1 MAKPSKKATI
11 ITVAILAVLLIVAIV
26 AVTVFLRDKGSTE
39 AAGMNS
45 KQTVGQNENAESK
58 ASEEPSQETQS
69 TQESSTPSGTNT
81 LGEIASN
88 ANQQTTNEGT
98 TQNAETQ
105 GTTSTGTA
113 GTSNA
118 GTSGTN
124 GSSSTVGTA
133 SSNGTTTSTENI
145 QESTITRTETV
156 DIPERKVSENHNVWW
171 EPMSISA
178 LLASANPTT
187 NDIVDVIKSGD
198 EEIAQG
204 ETINYTIKV
213 TNKTNKKLEGI
224 EVKDVLPEE
233 VDLNSIQYETQ
244 PNMVEGNIVK
254 WNVDIE
260 PNGYVE
266 IKFSVKVKT
275 TVAPDTE
282 IKNSAIANGKTSNE
296 VITKVD
302 KATTTFNVS
311 KDIEAGDS
319 DASKVYTISG
329 VVVTLNGTDGSAQSV
344 TLDAQNGYKHEFTN
358 LAKYDA
364 QGNEITYTAEESA
377 LPGEEEAFTHYTQTG
392 SIEGQFVNT
401 FDPSTVQDEKT
412 ELSVHKDIVTNNS
425 DASKEYAITGVVVTL
440 EGTDKEPITLNEANN
455 YTGKFTELKKY
466 DEEGNFIKYN
476 AVESALPGEEKAFK
490 HYKQDESKGEG
501 QFVNTFDPTRLQDK
515 TSITVTKTWN
525 DMENK
530 FNTRPEKIIVNLKA
544 DGKVIQKDVEIAP
557 DKDNI
562 WTYTFKDLNVYDS
575 NGNKIDYTVEE
586 ERVPNYNY
594 PPTYTETENGY
605 NITNTADLKEISI
618 DKTVLGIKQVS
629 SEDPDAVDTEI
640 PQPTLDENGIEKTYN
655 LNASLGDTIIYNIK
669 VNNDGNT
676 KLNNVTVT
684 DDKSVTIIGVT
695 PINNGVEGE
704 KETVNIATT
713 ANETNLLYAA
723 VNKTTLNAG
732 EGYIFTVSYKLG
744 LLDIADASEV
754 SNNATV
760 DSDETEPEYSTST
773 VTTSVKFDHE
783 LTKEILSVGGR
794 NVSTTTPTDEDGTV
808 VYSYDD
814 AANKGETIRYKI
826 TAENKGTTTIENL
839 KLTDNRTVYVE
850 SIKFSNQNETIAVG
864 ETINAGGNL
873 LDNNEYKLAPGET
886 VEVIVTYVIGSMEI
900 DNKDEDTLEIV
911 NITKLYGDAF
921 DPTSNDPNNQYKD
934 VEDEA
939 KAEITATMKANITI
953 SKKSD
958 KGNSEL
964 QPGDTIKYTVT
975 LTNSS
980 TVEGTAK
987 VTESVPEG
995 TTLVGNIKV
1004 TTSKTGTG
1012 NPEYLDETQIEA
1024 MEKGELELIVPGK
1037 EGNKNGIVVITFTIE
1052 VQNSAIATTV
1062 KNQASTD
1069 VSEEP
1074 SETIE
1079 NPIKKALNIYE
1090 TKTELGKQSV
1100 VIVVDM
1106 TLSLA
1111 AGVDTDNID
1120 RLAYAPVNEDG
1131 TIDYQAGYE
1140 NTRWFKLKKALNDFI
1155 DSYLGTN
1162 IGNKKSVAI
1171 VGFCNGV
1178 VLDTG
1183 FMTDAGTAKGKY
1195 ENVFTQDQYTAA
1207 VDFARTCLDD
1217 KGNIKEDKIIKLLKA
1232 NGKDVSKQ
1240 TPFKVNKNDDG
1251 TYTYDIDVDILPYL
1265 DQTGYKGTECE
1276 LGSGTNIASGLE
1288 KGNNLVESQTNKNI
1302 PTDLIVITDGE
1313 NNKGDKSQIPVK
1325 ANEIM
1330 SHKVNGENSKLYAIG
1345 FTKDAES
1352 FESLLNNNMTE
1363 YYPATDT
1370 SSLNSAFKDIEQN
1383 TERNPKPNTKWAT
1396 TENAGWVLL
1405 KDIEITD
1412 NSKITFYT
1420 GDAIQTDTSTTIVK
1434 YDSFEEFKDAK
1445 DSKGNAYYNSSNKTF
1460 NLKQFL
1466 IDYKV
1471 AAGDTINMEV
1481 YTVE

>member
-45 KQTVGQNENAESK
+45 EQTVGQNENAESK

-329 VVVTLNGTDGSAQSV
+329 VVVTLNGTDGSTQSI
-344 TLDAQNGYKHEFTN
+344 TLNAQNGYKHEFTN

-839 KLTDNRTVYVE
+839 KLTDDRNVYVE
-850 SIKFSNQNETIAVG
+850 SIKFSNQDKTITV
-864 ETINAGGNL
+864 EKPVNAGGNL
-873 LDNNEYKLAPGET
+873 LVNNAYTLAPGEK
-886 VEVIVTYVIGSMEI
+886 VEVVVTYVIGSMDI
-900 DNKDEDTLEIV
+900 DNTDKDTLEIV
-911 NITKLYGDAF
+911 NTTELYGDAF
-921 DPTSNDPNNQYKD
+921 DPTSNDPNNKYKD

-995 TTLVGNIKV
+995 TILVGDIKV
-1004 TTSKTGTG
+1004 NTSKPGTG
-1012 NPEYLDETQIEA
+1012 NPEYLDETQIEK

-1037 EGNKNGIVVITFTIE
+1037 EGNKNGTVVITFTVE

-1062 KNQASTD
+1062 ENQASTD
-1069 VSEEP
+1069 VSEKP
-1074 SETIE
+1074 SEKIE

-1140 NTRWFKLKKALNDFI
+1140 NTRWFKLKTALNDFI

-1171 VGFCNGV
+1171 VGFCNGI

-1183 FMTDAGTAKGKY
+1183 FMTDAETANGRYK
-1195 ENVFTQDQYTAA
+1195 NVFTQEQYTAA
-1207 VDFARTCLDD
+1207 VKFAQDCEKNPNKMQELFNDNDT
-1217 KGNIKEDKIIKLLKA
+1217 ELKT
-1232 NGKDVSKQ
+1232 KY
-1240 TPFKVNKNDDG
+1240 KVNKDG
-1251 TYTYDIDVDILPYL
+1251 TYDIDVDIL
-1265 DQTGYKGTECE
+1265 QFISKTGYTDETCE
-1276 LGSGTNIASGLE
+1276 LGSGTNIASGLKRGE
-1288 KGNNLVESQTNKNI
+1288 ELVASQTTKKNKI

-1313 NNKGDKSQIPVK
+1313 NNKGNKSDIPVEAK
-1325 ANEIM
+1325 KIM
-1330 SHKVNGENSKLYAIG
+1330 SHKVDGENSKLYAIG
-1345 FTKDAES
+1345 FTEDAKSFKD
-1352 FESLLNNNMTE
+1352 LLKGNMTE
-1363 YYPATDT
+1363 YYTATDT
-1370 SSLNSAFKDIEQN
+1370 SSLNSAFKDIEED
-1383 TERNPKPNTKWAT
+1383 TERKNTKWAT
-1396 TENAGWVLL
+1396 TKNDGWISLD
-1405 KDIEITD
+1405 DISFAN
-1412 NSKITFYT
+1412 NSEITFYT
-1420 GDAIQTDTSTTIVK
+1420 GDSVPTDSTTIVK
-1434 YDSFEEFKDAK
+1434 YDNLQAFKDAK
-1445 DSKGNAYYNSSNKTF
+1445 DSNGKAYYQNNKF

-1466 IDYKV
+1466 IDNNAKID
-1471 AAGDTINMEV
+1471 AGDTINMQV